1 MLNEP
6 TTDGRLAKGEQ
17 RKRELIE
24 ATLRIVARDGV
35 SGVSHRT
42 VAREA
47 GLPATA
53 AAYHFRGIEDL
64 LTAALTR
71 CMDEDAERMRAL
83 AEEADG
89 GADTLRKLAVLMADV
104 VAKPGHLL
112 AEYELYLLA
121 VRDPELRESTHRWM
135 EALADFA
142 RRYTDDPVR
151 IEMLVG
157 LVDGLLLQGLL
168 RDDQLTVDRFE
179 AILRTALGRK

>member
-1 MLNEP
+1 MNEP
-6 TTDGRLAKGEQ
+6 STDGRLAKGEQ

-64 LTAALTR
+64 LTAALTQ
-71 CMDEDAERMRAL
+71 CMDEDSERMRML
-83 AEEADG
+83 AAEADG
-89 GADTLRKLAVLMADV
+89 GEDALRRLGALMAEV

-121 VRDPELRESTHRWM
+121 AREPKLRESTDRWM
-135 EALADFA
+135 GALADFA

-151 IEMLVG
+151 VEMVVG
-157 LVDGLLLQGLL
+157 LVDGVLLQGLL
-168 RDDQLTVDRFE
+168 RDEPPTAERFE
-179 AILRTALGRK
+179 AILRTALPS

>member
-1 MLNEP
+1 M
-6 TTDGRLAKGEQ
+6 TDGRLAKGEQ

-24 ATLRIVARDGV
+24 ATLRIVARDGA

-71 CMDEDAERMRAL
+71 CMDEDAERMRVL
-83 AEEADG
+83 AEETG
-89 GADTLRKLAVLMADV
+89 GDALPKFAALLAR
-104 VAKPGHLL
+104 VAAEPGHLL

-121 VRDPELRESTHRWM
+121 AREPRLRESTDRWM
-135 EALADFA
+135 AALADFA
-142 RRYTDDPVR
+142 RRHTDDPVR
-151 IEMLVG
+151 VEMLVG

-168 RDDQLTVDRFE
+168 RDEPPMAERFE
-179 AILRTALGRK
+179 AILRTALGS

>member
-6 TTDGRLAKGEQ
+6 IADGRLAKGEQ

-24 ATLRIVARDGV
+24 ATLRVVARDGV

-53 AAYHFRGIEDL
+53 AAYHFQGIEDL
-64 LTAALTR
+64 LTAALTQ
-71 CMDEDAERMRAL
+71 CMDEDAERMRVLAAEPGGDAL
-83 AEEADG
+83 PKFAALLARVAAE
-89 GADTLRKLAVLMADV
+89 
-104 VAKPGHLL
+104 PGHLL

-121 VRDPELRESTHRWM
+121 AREPRLRESTDRWM
-135 EALADFA
+135 AALADFA
-142 RRYTDDPVR
+142 RRHTDDPVR
-151 IEMLVG
+151 VEMLVG

-168 RDDQLTVDRFE
+168 RDEPPTADRFE
-179 AILRTALGRK
+179 AILRTALAS

>member
-1 MLNEP
+1 MNEP
-6 TTDGRLAKGEQ
+6 ITDGRLAKGEQ

-24 ATLRIVARDGV
+24 ATLRIVAREGV

-71 CMDEDAERMRAL
+71 CMDEDAERMRVLAAETGEDAL
-83 AEEADG
+83 PKFAA
-89 GADTLRKLAVLMADV
+89 LLAW
-104 VAKPGHLL
+104 VAREPGHLL

-121 VRDPELRESTHRWM
+121 AREPKLRESTDRWM
-135 EALADFA
+135 AALADFA
-142 RRYTDDPVR
+142 RRHTDDPVR
-151 IEMLVG
+151 VEMLVG
-157 LVDGLLLQGLL
+157 LVDGLLLQALL
-168 RDDQLTVDRFE
+168 RDEPPTTERFE
-179 AILRTALGRK
+179 AILRAALGS

>member
-1 MLNEP
+1 VTEP
-6 TTDGRLAKGEQ
+6 STDGRLAKGEQ
-17 RKRELIE
+17 RKRELIG

-71 CMDEDAERMRAL
+71 CMDEDAERMRVL
-83 AEEADG
+83 AAET
-89 GADTLRKLAVLMADV
+89 GADALPKFAALLAR
-104 VAKPGHLL
+104 VAAEPGHLL

-121 VRDPELRESTHRWM
+121 AREPKLRESTDRWM
-135 EALADFA
+135 AALAEFA
-142 RRYTDDPVR
+142 RGHTDDPVR
-151 IEMLVG
+151 VEMLVG

-168 RDDQLTVDRFE
+168 RDEPPTAERFE
-179 AILRTALGRK
+179 AILRTALGS

>member
-6 TTDGRLAKGEQ
+6 ITDGRLAKGER

-53 AAYHFRGIEDL
+53 AAYHFQGIEEL
-64 LTAALTR
+64 LTAALTW
-71 CMDEDAERMRAL
+71 CMNEDAERMRAL
-83 AEEADG
+83 AAEADG
-89 GADTLRKLAVLMADV
+89 GEDALRRFAALLAEV
-104 VAKPGHLL
+104 VARPGHLL

-121 VRDPELRESTHRWM
+121 AREPKLRESTDRWM
-135 EALADFA
+135 AALADFA
-142 RRYTDDPVR
+142 RRYTRDPVR
-151 IEMLVG
+151 VEMLVA
-157 LVDGLLLQGLL
+157 LVDGVLLQGLL
-168 RDDQLTVDRFE
+168 RDEPPTAERFE
-179 AILRTALGRK
+179 ALLRTALAS